1 MQDPKIVRSGF
12 GAFCITVALA
22 SAWGVHAQKTL
33 PPLPPAKVVP
43 PPEIISGKQPLKDAK
58 EPKYGDLVMYNI
70 KHEDKTGLLIGT
82 NFRYTEED
90 TVITGDN
97 ARYNR
102 ETKFL
107 QATGNLVLDTKKYH
121 ITGGKADVDN
131 GKKKLA
137 IITENV
143 VIVMKPSEKKEAAP
157 TPKEGSEK
165 DASLSDEKGKGVLI
179 TCDRVESQYK
189 KKYIKMFGNLVF
201 KQKVK
206 KKNGTEIER
215 ILFAEHAEYD
225 DKLEVLHLF
234 KPVRGE
240 DTDGQKAKFDTDV
253 FVGTKE
259 GEETLYS
266 SGKMELRMVQEEDE
280 DEDTKETKPSDK
292 KQPDNKSK
300 EAPPVQPKPNTPPPA
315 RKR

>member
-1 MQDPKIVRSGF
+1 MQDKKSLKYSFGF
-12 GAFCITVALA
+12 LWGTVALA
-22 SAWGVHAQKTL
+22 SAWSVYAQKT
-33 PPLPPAKVVP
+33 PLPPAKVLP
-43 PPEIISGKQPLKDAK
+43 PPEVTNGKQPPKEAK
-58 EPKYGDLVMYNI
+58 EPKYGDIEMYNI
-70 KHEDKTGLLIGT
+70 KHEDKTGILVGT

-102 ETKFL
+102 DTKFL

-121 ITGGKADVDN
+121 ITGGKADIDN
-131 GKKKLA
+131 SKKKLA

-143 VIVMKPSEKKEAAP
+143 IILMKPSEKKESP
-157 TPKEGSEK
+157 TPPKPDAEK
-165 DASLSDEKGKGVLI
+165 DSSLSEEKGKGVMI

-189 KKYIKMFGNLVF
+189 KKFIKMFGNLVF

-206 KKNGTEIER
+206 KKSGMEIER

-225 DKLEVLHLF
+225 DKAEELHLF
-234 KPVRGE
+234 KPVHGE
-240 DTDGQKAKFDTDV
+240 DTDGQKIKFEADV

-259 GEETLYS
+259 GEETLRS
-266 SGKMELRMVQEEDE
+266 AGKTTISVLQEPEDEEED
-280 DEDTKETKPSDK
+280 KKKPSDEK
-292 KQPDNKSK
+292 TPSKQS
-300 EAPPVQPKPNTPPPA
+300 PKPSPPPT